1 MDILVGKWSLLGK
14 TVICEKKS
22 EIESQ
27 CTIDDGNGR
36 KLLLWT
42 ISYNQVEGCRE
53 VQCNQVVGWYNAG
66 MVFIDTPKITY
77 NGSYLLEFVPANDSS
92 ILGGHDSFVVPTL
105 SYNVQKLTFIEQ
117 GN

>member
-1 MDILVGKWSLLGK
+1 MKKLFSGFSLDILVGKWSLLGK

-42 ISYNQVEGCRE
+42 ISYNQDVER
-53 VQCNQVVGWYNAG
+53 YNAG

-77 NGSYLLEFVPANDSS
+77 NGSYQLEFVPANDSS
-92 ILGGHDSFVVPTL
+92 TLGGHDSFVVPTL